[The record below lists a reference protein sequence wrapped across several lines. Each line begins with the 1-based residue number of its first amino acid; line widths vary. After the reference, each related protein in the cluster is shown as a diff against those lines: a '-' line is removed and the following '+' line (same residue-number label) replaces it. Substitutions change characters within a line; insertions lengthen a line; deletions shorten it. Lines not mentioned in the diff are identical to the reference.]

1 MSEDIFYVLMQKEK
15 EQLEASNKY
24 THNYFILWE
33 MSFIQHN
40 TMPK

>member
-1 MSEDIFYVLMQKEK
+1 MQKEK

-24 THNYFILWE
+24 THNYLILWE